1 MEFKIKFKFKTKDE
15 SINYMICSVFFACTN
30 AAIFVSKQ
38 GREDR
43 EGQS

>member
-1 MEFKIKFKFKTKDE
+1 MEFKIKFKTKDE